1 MHGVGTFHALLHD
14 THIPSFSCCRLF
26 HEEVKYRLLMSLDGA
41 NGSMNQPT
49 DLSMSVEPA
58 NLSMPMDAG
67 FSMPFDD
74 AMSMPMDAGM
84 SMPFDD
90 AMSID
95 LALSMAA
102 PADSIA
108 DVCEGNHPS
117 TPVSKSFEVDG
128 PVGMLSDVLK
138 AAVEDVFTLCPS
150 PTRMLWENQREMEES
165 VVLGVEVKGVAA
177 DENATCSEGAVE
189 ECRVATAKFDVIYEE
204 GATKEAATDEFLT
217 KLSQPLAERLA
228 EVDGVR
234 ERADASASP
243 DSSSTETTP
252 SGVDS
257 PSDRG
262 LGGGEKAAAVVCSLA
277 VVAVVLVL
285 VQRKITK
292 NKRDDDKSVA
302 ESLSTAPNTSAYT
315 SSNSI
320 F

>member
-1 MHGVGTFHALLHD
+1 
-14 THIPSFSCCRLF
+14 
-26 HEEVKYRLLMSLDGA
+26 MSLDGA

-49 DLSMSVEPA
+49 DLSMPVEPA
-58 NLSMPMDAG
+58 DLSMPMDAD

-74 AMSMPMDAGM
+74 TMSMPMDTDM

-102 PADSIA
+102 PADTTDA
-108 DVCEGNHPS
+108 CDEGNPS

-128 PVGMLSDVLK
+128 PLGMLSEVLL
-138 AAVEDVFTLCPS
+138 AAVEEDFTLCPS
-150 PTRMLWENQREMEES
+150 STRMLWGNQREMEES
-165 VVLGVEVKGVAA
+165 VVLGVEVKGVSS
-177 DENATCSEGAVE
+177 DENATCSEGAVD

-204 GATKEAATDEFLT
+204 GATEEAATDEFLT
-217 KLSQPLAERLA
+217 KLSQRLA

-234 ERADASASP
+234 ERADTSASP
-243 DSSSTETTP
+243 DSSSTETNP

-257 PSDRG
+257 SDRG
-262 LGGGEKAAAVVCSLA
+262 LGGGEKAATIVCSLA
-277 VVAVVLVL
+277 VVAVALVL

-292 NKRDDDKSVA
+292 KKRDDDKSVA
-302 ESLSTAPNTSAYT
+302 ESMSTAPNTSAYT